1 MQHMKIVPASIEER
15 INRVDPQ
22 RSRIIGISFA
32 VLAAGSAFRL
42 FWLLYVSLS
51 FGWVAGS
58 LIFSFVFWAVIG
70 VVAAIAAVG
79 FLERAKRPAANRED
93 S

>member
-1 MQHMKIVPASIEER
+1 MKIIPANIEEQLD
-15 INRVDPQ
+15 RVDPR

-32 VLAAGSAFRL
+32 VLAAGSAFRV

-51 FGWVAGS
+51 FGWFAAS

-70 VVAAIAAVG
+70 VAAAVAAVG